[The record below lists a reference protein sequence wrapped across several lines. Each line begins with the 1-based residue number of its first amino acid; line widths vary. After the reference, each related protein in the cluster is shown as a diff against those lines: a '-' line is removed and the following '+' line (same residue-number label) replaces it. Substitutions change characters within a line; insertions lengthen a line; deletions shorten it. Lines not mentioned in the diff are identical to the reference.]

1 MIWLGI
7 ETANTPLS
15 VAVVMDGKVVAEL
28 VQNIKLTHS
37 AGAMPAIEEVL
48 ARAGL
53 KAGDLDVIA
62 VSEGPGS
69 YTGVR
74 IGVTLAKTLAW
85 TLQIPLVGVSSLKA
99 LAANA
104 TLYNGLIC
112 PIFDA
117 RRDNVYTAVYQ
128 GVTLEALVEDHH
140 THIADLLERLRAL
153 DAPIL
158 FVGTDVGIFWDNI
171 VEKLG
176 DNALRAHFSLDLPR
190 ATEVIRVGTKVELP
204 SVEATHHFVPQ
215 YKRIAEAEANWLK
228 EQKEKEHE

>member
-15 VAVVMDGKVVAEL
+15 IAVVKDGKVVAEM

-37 AGAMPAIEEVL
+37 AGAMPAIEEIL
-48 ARAGL
+48 ARIDVRPN
-53 KAGDLDVIA
+53 DLDAIA

-85 TLQIPLVGVSSLKA
+85 TLQKPLVGVSSLKT

-104 TLYNGLIC
+104 ALYNGLIC

-117 RRDNVYTAVYQ
+117 RRGNVYTAVYQ
-128 GVTLEALVEDHH
+128 GETLEALVEDHH
-140 THIADLLERLRAL
+140 ANIDDLLVRLKAL
-153 DAPIL
+153 EQPIL
-158 FVGTDVGIFWDNI
+158 FVGTDVDIFWENI
-171 VEKLG
+171 VQILG
-176 DNALRAHFSLDLPR
+176 EHAVRAPFSIDLPR
-190 ATEVIRVGTKVELP
+190 ATEVIHLATKMELP

-228 EQKEKEHE
+228 EQKEKKHE